1 MMFIQEGENMCS
13 FSSDMLKDNNLDVSV
28 SLSPTYLNK
37 ILDDNDTLIEIFIKN
52 KDTVSSE
59 SIIAYLERCE

>member
-1 MMFIQEGENMCS
+1 MCS

>member
-1 MMFIQEGENMCS
+1 
-13 FSSDMLKDNNLDVSV
+13 MLKDNNLDVSV

-37 ILDDNDTLIEIFIKN
+37 ILDDNDTLIDIFIKN
-52 KDTVSSE
+52 KDTMSSE

>member
-1 MMFIQEGENMCS
+1 MMFIQEGENMSS

-37 ILDDNDTLIEIFIKN
+37 ILDDNDTLIDIFIKN
-52 KDTVSSE
+52 KDTMSSE

>member
-1 MMFIQEGENMCS
+1 MFIQEGENMCS

>member
-1 MMFIQEGENMCS
+1 MLFIQEGENMSS

>member
-1 MMFIQEGENMCS
+1 MLFIQEGENMSS

-37 ILDDNDTLIEIFIKN
+37 ILDDNDTLIDIFIKN
-52 KDTVSSE
+52 KDTMSSE